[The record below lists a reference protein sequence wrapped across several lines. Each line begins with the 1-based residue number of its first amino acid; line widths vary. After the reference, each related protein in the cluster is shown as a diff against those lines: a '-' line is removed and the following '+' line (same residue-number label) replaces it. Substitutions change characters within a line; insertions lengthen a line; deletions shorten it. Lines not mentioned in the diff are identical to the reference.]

1 MVRTFAKQVMC
12 ILLLET
18 LYYLGF
24 INFVIFFK
32 KKIFASTEAK
42 IKTWRRTELVE
53 Y

>member
-1 MVRTFAKQVMC
+1 MCFFASG
-12 ILLLET
+12 T